1 VNEAAEIIYDLVDPD
16 ANLIFG
22 AVVDEAMQDEV
33 SITLIATGVGP
44 KDPAYA
50 QSLHLNQQAT
60 TAPPASSASRATSPA
75 AAAAAGQNGNG
86 HAPVRQHMP
95 AEQQQQGAGS
105 RPNVVVERPAA
116 AQPRVRADMPTGG
129 VEIPAFLR
137 RLNKK

>member
-22 AVVDEAMQDEV
+22 AVVDPSMQDEV

-50 QSLHLNQQAT
+50 QSLHLNQQQAAP
-60 TAPPASSASRATSPA
+60 APPSSASRATSPA
-75 AAAAAGQNGNG
+75 AAAAAGQNGSG

-95 AEQQQQGAGS
+95 TEQQQGAGS

-116 AQPRVRADMPTGG
+116 AQPRVRADVPTGG